1 MPTPLPQE
9 RIVAVVPV
17 RGLEGAKSRL
27 GGVLDAEERRDLVST
42 LLRRVVEAAAAT
54 PGVTEVVVV
63 SPDPEALELAASTGA
78 RPLRQSGM
86 GLNEGLEAA
95 RVDVL
100 ADGPAALLVLPADL
114 PTIEPGS
121 IEAILKRGVPS
132 PAVVLVP
139 DRHGRGTNALL
150 LAPAGIIDFAFGGD
164 SRAEHA
170 TRARA
175 AGARYEEVDAG
186 LGLDLD
192 TSDDLLILEA
202 DRASGLSIA
211 AHPEAAPERD
221 TGTRGR

>member
-1 MPTPLPQE
+1 MLTPLPQE

-95 RVDVL
+95 RVA
-100 ADGPAALLVLPADL
+100 ADKMHA
-114 PTIEPGS
+114 
-121 IEAILKRGVPS
+121 
-132 PAVVLVP
+132 
-139 DRHGRGTNALL
+139 
-150 LAPAGIIDFAFGGD
+150 
-164 SRAEHA
+164 RAWSE
-170 TRARA
+170 RARA
-175 AGARYEEVDAG
+175 SLCALA
-186 LGLDLD
+186 L
-192 TSDDLLILEA
+192 
-202 DRASGLSIA
+202 
-211 AHPEAAPERD
+211 PEDEPR
-221 TGTRGR
+221 